1 MDTIDKNKKNKYLI
15 PDKYL
20 YINFTDSYL
29 SLMLSILGIVLI
41 FMTIQKINYDYNVI
55 NLLKMP
61 FNEILFYNNVI
72 KELKELKNKK

>member
-1 MDTIDKNKKNKYLI
+1 MNQINYIINKFNFIIYIYMDTIDKNKKNKYLI

-41 FMTIQKINYDYNVI
+41 FMTIQKLTMII
-55 NLLKMP
+55 
-61 FNEILFYNNVI
+61 IL
-72 KELKELKNKK
+72 